1 MALNSLSNPDIADAQ
16 QFLEY
21 AGELFS
27 AQYDKANVTVDV
39 QLFDLV
45 DEIAAVSGTFDTDS
59 ALDVLYEDYFNMTA
73 YVHTGRVVPMDDVI
87 SDEVRE
93 DIDSAAWD
101 MSMTDGK
108 TYMMPFLSRQNIII
122 YNMDLL
128 KQCGL
133 EEFVSYEEEI
143 QNWTID
149 EWEYILDTLA
159 ENLPECVYP
168 MFMYAKNN
176 QGDTHIMS
184 LMRAFGGSIF
194 DEDGNFNFTEDATVR
209 AIEWIQG
216 GVERGWYPPHAEN
229 LEITDAQELFNN
241 NQLAFYIFNSANSAM
256 YDDLSEYGYVNFPGS
271 VATSFVTGFEV
282 FDNGDEAKVQA
293 AKDFVEFIFENDEL
307 MELSSGNIPVSH
319 RVSEKY
325 ADEIFM
331 AEQFAANTANV
342 VDFMNSSPN
351 WQGDESSVRSVFW
364 KDIHELLLGT
374 VTAQECAEALD
385 ADCNAALQVGRESE
399 KLHE

>member
-1 MALNSLSNPDIADAQ
+1 
-16 QFLEY
+16 
-21 AGELFS
+21 
-27 AQYDKANVTVDV
+27 
-39 QLFDLV
+39 
-45 DEIAAVSGTFDTDS
+45 
-59 ALDVLYEDYFNMTA
+59 
-73 YVHTGRVVPMDDVI
+73 
-87 SDEVRE
+87 
-93 DIDSAAWD
+93 
-101 MSMTDGK
+101 
-108 TYMMPFLSRQNIII
+108 
-122 YNMDLL
+122 
-128 KQCGL
+128 
-133 EEFVSYEEEI
+133 
-143 QNWTID
+143 
-149 EWEYILDTLA
+149 
-159 ENLPECVYP
+159 
-168 MFMYAKNN
+168 
-176 QGDTHIMS
+176 
-184 LMRAFGGSIF
+184 MRAFGGSIF